1 MTFEKKI
8 TFIEFLLFFPI
19 VSMLIIGQVNE
30 FTPFTETG
38 NFRLFPPPM
47 MQIVRDDNIYIHT
60 IKHDCS
66 SLITEKDHLKF

>member
-8 TFIEFLLFFPI
+8 TSIEFLLFSPI

-30 FTPFTETG
+30 FTPFMETG

-47 MQIVRDDNIYIHT
+47 MQIFRHVKLT
-60 IKHDCS
+60 
-66 SLITEKDHLKF
+66 